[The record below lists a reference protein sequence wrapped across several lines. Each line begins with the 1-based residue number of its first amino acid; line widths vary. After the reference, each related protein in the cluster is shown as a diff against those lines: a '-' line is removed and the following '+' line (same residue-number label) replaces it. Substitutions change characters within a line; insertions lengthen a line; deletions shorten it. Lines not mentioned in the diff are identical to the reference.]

1 MTLTEFSEVAPIQP
15 PEWFILAKL
24 EHLTLVFPSALVAET
39 FLIERSQI
47 LTLPFYDP
55 AVLGCIHHSGKIV
68 PLLAVYQFFQIKA
81 GSTRESLT
89 VIRLNGKAGDSAG
102 IGLAVDTIVGREL
115 REQLPPQLFVQPLAG
130 NMRLFQPEILRGVH
144 RATRQPHAHLGVQ
157 LWQPQRWHA

>member
-1 MTLTEFSEVAPIQP
+1 MTHKEFSEDAPIQP

-55 AVLGCIHHSGKIV
+55 AILGCVHHTGKIV
-68 PLLAVYQFFQIKA
+68 PLLAVYQFLQIKV

-89 VIRLNGKAGDSAG
+89 VIRLNGKAEDLAG

-115 REQLPPQLFVQPLAG
+115 REQLPPQLFVEQSLAG
-130 NMRLFQPEILRGVH
+130 NMRLFQPEILR
-144 RATRQPHAHLGVQ
+144 VQ
-157 LWQPQRWHA
+157 LWQPQRWHAERLHIVS

>member
-1 MTLTEFSEVAPIQP
+1 MTHKEFSEDAPIQP

-55 AVLGCIHHSGKIV
+55 AILGCVHHTGKIV
-68 PLLAVYQFFQIKA
+68 PLLAVYQFFQLKA

-115 REQLPPQLFVQPLAG
+115 REQLPWHEVVGGVAG
-130 NMRLFQPEILRGVH
+130 GSDPIGGV
-144 RATRQPHAHLGVQ
+144 GVVGA
-157 LWQPQRWHA
+157 LVDEGLTS